1 MEDWLK
7 DKRWKACYR
16 NRKLAEGQKK
26 ACCRDG
32 KLTEE

>member
-16 NRKLAEGQKK
+16 DGRLAEGKK
-26 ACCRDG
+26 MEG
-32 KLTEE
+32 LLQGWKTG